1 MNQKQNDEVGLIE
14 FFEILWDGKQIISY
28 FVVATLVAASVYINT
43 VKHEYESKII
53 YSVDV
58 VPSFYKSNNQET
70 QIRDFTKTFY
80 NQNLFDSWKKKN
92 QNTILSYKD
101 ISENLLIGNVL
112 VDKPEKIRVVFLD
125 KDDEIGAYIM
135 VRSNQIRLL
144 DEIYNYAGYIN
155 EAITKEYILRAK
167 EEINIINKRSSEFS
181 ATTDII
187 TSNLLSIDRYIM
199 EAKNG
204 ANVFRIMRPT
214 IPIQTWPMV
223 NIILVA
229 SFMFGLFLGVVYIFI
244 ADAIRLRKQE

>member
-14 FFEILWDGKQIISY
+14 FFEILWDGKGIISF
-28 FVVATLVAASVYINT
+28 FVFAALVTAAVYINT
-43 VKHEYESKII
+43 VKYEYESKIV

-58 VPSFYKSNNQET
+58 APSFFSNKKT
-70 QIRDFTKTFY
+70 QIRDFTKAFF
-80 NQNLFDSWKKKN
+80 NQNLFDNWKKKN

-101 ISENLLIGNVL
+101 ISENLLVENVL
-112 VDKPEKIRVVFLD
+112 VDKPDKIRVVLLD
-125 KDDEIGAYIM
+125 EDDDIGAYIL
-135 VRSNQIRLL
+135 VRSNQFRLL
-144 DEIYNYAGYIN
+144 DDIYNYAGYIN
-155 EAITKEYILRAK
+155 EAITKEYILISK
-167 EEINIINKRSSEFS
+167 QEINIINKRSSEFS

-214 IPIQTWPMV
+214 IPNQTWPKV
-223 NIILVA
+223 NIILVV

-244 ADAIRLRKQE
+244 ADAIRFRKQK